1 MEHYPQLFLLQIIK
15 FTDAKVYATWKVDNV
30 AVSALAGTTA
40 ATFANDV
47 ATITPTAYTVS
58 SATANKTVALYVYA
72 VKDNQ
77 VVWSYT
83 SDAITVNPKNTAD
96 VVKATAAD
104 VSIMVKSSRQ
114 RLH

>member
-1 MEHYPQLFLLQIIK
+1 ML
-15 FTDAKVYATWKVDNV
+15 V
-30 AVSALAGTTA
+30 
-40 ATFANDV
+40 
-47 ATITPTAYTVS
+47 
-58 SATANKTVALYVYA
+58 NKTVALYVYA

-104 VSIMVKSSRQ
+104 VEYNGKIQQAVPTVTTVSDLQFTGTELAVILLIKQNMDHWLMMKTVTM
-114 RLH
+114 